1 MTHRSGF
8 VNIIGRPNVG
18 KSTLMNAL
26 MDTQVSIITYKPQT
40 TRHRIQ
46 GILTGED
53 FQIVFSD
60 TPGYVHDPSYKM
72 HEKMNRFV
80 YGTFEDADIM
90 LFLVDRDDRYDEGH
104 PLIQRL
110 QKLQVPLFLIV
121 NKIDLLSSE
130 EIEKT
135 FSKYETLLKPT
146 EKLAISALQRVG
158 IDTLRTLIQK
168 YLPEGPQYYPPDQLS
183 DLPERFFVSEIIRE
197 AIFLQYREEVPYSCE
212 VAVESFKEAPDII
225 RIEAFVFVSRKTQKV
240 IIIGKRGEA
249 IKKLGIAARKKLEE
263 FLGKKVFLDL
273 RLKVRENWRNNNQL
287 LDRLGYR
294 R

>member
-1 MTHRSGF
+1 MTYHSGF

-90 LFLVDRDDRYDEGH
+90 LFLVDRDDRYDESH
-104 PLIQRL
+104 PLIHRL

-121 NKIDLLSSE
+121 NKIDLLTSD

-135 FSKYETLLKPT
+135 FGKYETLLKPT

-158 IDTLRTLIQK
+158 IDTLRALIRK

-273 RLKVRENWRNNNQL
+273 RVKVRENWRNNNQL
-287 LDRLGYR
+287 LDKLGYR